1 MAVQGCVLSLWLW
14 LWLSLLPALLGA
26 RAVGAAR
33 WRGEGTTP
41 HLQSIFLG
49 RCAEYTTLL
58 SLQPGNKNCTAIWE
72 AFKVV
77 LDKDP
82 CSVLPSDYDLFI
94 NLSRHSI
101 PRDKSLF
108 WENNHLL
115 VMSYAES
122 ARRLMPLC
130 DVLYGK
136 VGDFLSW
143 CRQENAS
150 GLDYQS
156 CPTSEDCENN
166 AVDSYWKSASMQHL
180 VSVFKRQFR
189 GDQCHAEWLRTNRSL
204 SHKRVRTPED
214 TTDDTKLEK
223 HLRPNVMLA
232 FVQRGKWF
240 FADFEIPYLQ
250 KDKVTR
256 IDIWVMHDVGGPNV
270 ESCGEG
276 SVKILEDR
284 LEALGFQHSCTNDY
298 PAVGSLKPRPSRV
311 ARHPIKALATKPTS
325 DKVPVKFLM
334 CVDHSTHPDCVMNS
348 APGTIRRE
356 SPSLR
361 AIGDASLII
370 SLLLALAS
378 SSQG

>member
-1 MAVQGCVLSLWLW
+1 MAVQGCALSLWLS
-14 LWLSLLPALLGA
+14 LLLPALLGW
-26 RAVGAAR
+26 RATGAR
-33 WRGEGTTP
+33 WSGEGTTP

-58 SLQPGNKNCTAIWE
+58 SLQPGDKNCTAIWE

-115 VMSYAES
+115 VMSYSENT
-122 ARRLMPLC
+122 RRLMPLC

-166 AVDSYWKSASMQHL
+166 AVDSYWKGASMQYSRDSSG
-180 VSVFKRQFR
+180 VI
-189 GDQCHAEWLRTNRSL
+189 
-204 SHKRVRTPED
+204 
-214 TTDDTKLEK
+214 
-223 HLRPNVMLA
+223 NVMLNGSEPKGA
-232 FVQRGKWF
+232 YPTKGF

-256 IDIWVMHDVGGPNV
+256 IEIWVMHDVGGPNV

-284 LEALGFQHSCTNDY
+284 LEALGFQHSCINDY
-298 PAVGSLKPRPSRV
+298 P
-311 ARHPIKALATKPTS
+311 
-325 DKVPVKFLM
+325 PVKFLM

-348 APGTIRRE
+348 ASPSMQRE
-356 SPSLR
+356 SPSLH

-370 SLLLALAS
+370 SLLVALAS

>member
-1 MAVQGCVLSLWLW
+1 MAAQGCALSLW
-14 LWLSLLPALLGA
+14 LWLSLLLPLLLGA
-26 RAVGAAR
+26 RAAAAR
-33 WRGEGTTP
+33 WSGEGTTP

-58 SLQPGNKNCTAIWE
+58 SLHPGNKNCTAIWE

-94 NLSRHSI
+94 NLSRHAI

-108 WENNHLL
+108 WENNYLL
-115 VMSYAES
+115 VASFAENT
-122 ARRLMPLC
+122 RRLTPLC

-166 AVDSYWKSASMQHL
+166 AVDSYWKRASMQYSKDSSG
-180 VSVFKRQFR
+180 VI
-189 GDQCHAEWLRTNRSL
+189 
-204 SHKRVRTPED
+204 
-214 TTDDTKLEK
+214 
-223 HLRPNVMLA
+223 NVMLNGSEPKGA
-232 FVQRGKWF
+232 YPVKG
-240 FADFEIPYLQ
+240 
-250 KDKVTR
+250 
-256 IDIWVMHDVGGPNV
+256 

-284 LEALGFQHSCTNDY
+284 LEALGFQHSCIDDY
-298 PAVGSLKPRPSRV
+298 P
-311 ARHPIKALATKPTS
+311 
-325 DKVPVKFLM
+325 PVKFLM
-334 CVDHSTHPDCVMNS
+334 CVDHTTHPDCVMNS
-348 APGTIRRE
+348 ASASLQRE
-356 SPSLR
+356 SPSFYTT
-361 AIGDASLII
+361 GDASLVI
-370 SLLLALAS
+370 SLLVALTS
-378 SSQG
+378 TSQM